1 MRLSMTTQRRH
12 SMKTVTLKDEFTNSE
27 RTLLDDIIFEKL
39 AEMGHE
45 GVVAFSFDVTVDF
58 EQEDTA

>member
-1 MRLSMTTQRRH
+1 
-12 SMKTVTLKDEFTNSE
+12 MKTVTLEDDFTNSE
-27 RTLLDDIIFEKL
+27 RTWLGEMIIEKL

-58 EQEDTA
+58 EQEDEA